1 MQTDDQEIPP
11 TLPAPHPVI
20 SWTGGKRRLL
30 KHLLPLI
37 PEHTTYCEV
46 FGGGLAL
53 FCAKAPSPA
62 EIINDINGDLV
73 SFYRCCKYHLDP
85 LLDELDLV
93 LNSRRDFEDYCA
105 QPGLTDIQR
114 AARWMI
120 RNKLSFA
127 GHGRN
132 YAIARTQPLG
142 SRSQRMVAIRALSHR
157 LDRTNIECRS
167 WEKILDTYD
176 SPAAFFFCD
185 PPYLD
190 DGGDCYDG
198 WSREELARFCARLK
212 TLKARW
218 LFTFQDCRE
227 VRQHMAGHR
236 IKAITRARGI
246 VNKRVT
252 DAGLYREVIIAD
264 RR

>member
-1 MQTDDQEIPP
+1 MQTDEPEIPS
-11 TLPAPHPVI
+11 TLPRAKPVI
-20 SWTGGKRRLL
+20 SWAGGKTRLL

-37 PEHTTYCEV
+37 PKHTLYCEV

-73 SFYRCCKYHLDP
+73 AFYRNCKKHCGA
-85 LLDELDLV
+85 LLKEIDLV
-93 LNSRRDFEDYCA
+93 LNSRQEFEDYCE
-105 QPGLTDIQR
+105 QPGLTEIER
-114 AARWMI
+114 AARWYL

-127 GHGRN
+127 GHGKHF
-132 YAIARTQPLG
+132 AIARTQPLP
-142 SRSQRMVAIRALSHR
+142 SRSARMDAIRALNQRFDHTS
-157 LDRTNIECRS
+157 IENRS
-167 WEKILDTYD
+167 WEQVFDAYD
-176 SPAAFFFCD
+176 SPTAFFFCD
-185 PPYLD
+185 PPYFD
-190 DGGDCYDG
+190 DGGKCYIG

-212 TLKARW
+212 ALKGRW
-218 LFTFQDCRE
+218 LFTFQDCSE
-227 VRQHMAGHR
+227 VRQHMAGCR

-264 RR
+264 R